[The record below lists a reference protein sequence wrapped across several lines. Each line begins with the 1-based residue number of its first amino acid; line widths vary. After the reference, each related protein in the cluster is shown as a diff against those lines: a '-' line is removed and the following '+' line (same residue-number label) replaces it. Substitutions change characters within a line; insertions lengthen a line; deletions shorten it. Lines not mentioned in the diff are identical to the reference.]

1 MTEAPSIATTV
12 TPPNGGGLGSGSS
25 NQNNCRG
32 NRVKNKKKSTHQ
44 SNWKAA
50 SSGFDE
56 KYFSLANELGTG
68 RDSNFKETMQKVEV
82 YVAENFPKSAKSMRK
97 LLNDPPSN
105 PFVSPPEEPT
115 RADAESRL
123 QIALHMDKVGRY
135 HVARDTL
142 EKCYGDSVPLESKED
157 SRD

>member
-1 MTEAPSIATTV
+1 
-12 TPPNGGGLGSGSS
+12 
-25 NQNNCRG
+25 
-32 NRVKNKKKSTHQ
+32 
-44 SNWKAA
+44 
-50 SSGFDE
+50 
-56 KYFSLANELGTG
+56 
-68 RDSNFKETMQKVEV
+68 MQKVEV

-142 EKCYGDSVPLESKED
+142 EKCYGDSVPLECKED
-157 SRD
+157 LRD